1 MNFEQMSKEELV
13 ERLKL
18 LEGTRSATR
27 NPDGAEAQQ
36 KLLTSLQLHEVELE
50 LQNRSLRELHS
61 SLEESRARYSELFDS
76 APLACFTFDENGCV
90 LEANLAGAALVG
102 ADRQRL
108 VGAPFISL
116 LALEQPGDFWAHL
129 RSCAEARASTTCE
142 LNLARQS
149 GRLALEVVSSPVLN
163 AAGRVI
169 AYRSAFTDISAHRR
183 AEAEERDARSA
194 EEELRAR
201 LEAVDG
207 AALRVTHA
215 LATPHE
221 PTEAVLQTITE
232 QATMLTLADF
242 GALCLGDPSSRR
254 ESAEPSSRREFAEPS
269 SRREFAERTI
279 AVPPCPGLEGVLAI
293 AGELE
298 GRRLLPGLPF
308 TDPPLTSLL
317 GVPLHFGE
325 QRLGTLYVANKRGQ
339 AEFSKEDE
347 HCLEMLAE
355 RVSHAIQLARLN
367 DEQRRDRER
376 LQLLSDTSRAL
387 ASTLDPSETLAR
399 VARTAVPQVADW
411 VVLHRWD
418 GERLCFACAAHRE
431 PEAQQRLEKFHAG
444 FEPPLHGATGLLAQ
458 VANTRAPVL
467 VPESL
472 RDYPLEGLDDAPLRE
487 PLQGLEVGSCL
498 GVPVMRGQRLLGTIF
513 FHYRRGGRTYE
524 ARDVAL
530 AQELAFRTGLALDN
544 ARLYQEA
551 QAAVRSRDNVMAIVS
566 HDLRNP
572 LNAIALNLSL
582 LTRPWNDER
591 EGGDRRRGRSQ
602 LESIKRSVERV
613 GRITEDLLAAS
624 TIQAGHFAVRA
635 CPESLEVLL
644 ADLLQALEPMAA
656 EQGVTLEASFPPGLP
671 QVRCD
676 RDRVL
681 QVFGNLCG
689 NALHVTPRGGF
700 IRVSAQLDGALLCFR
715 VSDTGPGLPA
725 TQLASVFDR
734 YWQAEPGTSSG
745 VGLGLYI
752 VKGIVEAHGGRVW
765 AESPVGEGASFYFTL
780 PVVG

>member
-18 LEGTRSATR
+18 LEGARM
-27 NPDGAEAQQ
+27 GARAAEGSEAQQ
-36 KLLTSLQLHEVELE
+36 KLLASLQLHEVELE
-50 LQNRSLRELHS
+50 LQNRSLREMQS
-61 SLEESRARYSELFDS
+61 SLDESRARYSELFDS

-102 ADRQRL
+102 GTRERL
-108 VGAPFISL
+108 VGAPFASL
-116 LALEQPGDFWAHL
+116 LPLEHPGEFWAHL
-129 RSCAEARASTTCE
+129 RCCAEAGGSTCCE
-142 LNLARQS
+142 LSLAHGERDRTTRAPA
-149 GRLALEVVSSPVLN
+149 RLALQVVSTPVLSPT
-163 AAGRVI
+163 GRVV
-169 AYRSAFTDISAHRR
+169 AYRSAFTDVTAHRR
-183 AEAEERDARSA
+183 AQAEERDARSA

-201 LEAVDG
+201 LESVDG

-232 QATMLTLADF
+232 QATMLTLADY
-242 GALCLGDPSSRR
+242 GALSLGDRL
-254 ESAEPSSRREFAEPS
+254 
-269 SRREFAERTI
+269 I

-293 AGELE
+293 EGDLD
-298 GRRLLPGLPF
+298 GRRLLPF
-308 TDPPLTSLL
+308 TEPPLTSLL

-325 QRLGTLYVANKRGQ
+325 QRLGTLYVANKRGV
-339 AEFSKEDE
+339 AEFTLEDQ
-347 HCLEMLAE
+347 HCLEMFAE

-367 DEQRRDRER
+367 EDQLRDRER

-387 ASTLDPSETLAR
+387 ASTLDPIETLTR
-399 VARTAVPQVADW
+399 VARSAVPQVADW
-411 VVLHRWD
+411 VVLHRWEGD
-418 GERLCFACAAHRE
+418 ALTFACAAHRE
-431 PEAQQRLEKFHAG
+431 PEQLARLERFHRG

-467 VPESL
+467 LTDPG
-472 RDYPLEGLDDAPLRE
+472 RDHPVEGIDDAPYRE
-487 PLQGLEVGSCL
+487 VLEGLEVGSCL
-498 GVPVMRGQRLLGTIF
+498 GVPVMIGQRLLGTIF
-513 FHYRRGGRTYE
+513 FHYRRGGRAYE
-524 ARDVAL
+524 PRDVSL
-530 AQELAFRTGLALDN
+530 AQELAFRTALALDN

-602 LESIKRSVERV
+602 LESIKRSVQRV

-635 CPESLEVLL
+635 SAESLEVLL
-644 ADLLQALEPMAA
+644 ADLTQALEPMAA
-656 EQGVTLEASFPPGLP
+656 EQGTTLEATFPEGLP
-671 QVRCD
+671 PVRCD

-700 IRVSAQLDGALLCFR
+700 IRVTAKRDGGFVCFR

-725 TQLASVFDR
+725 SQLSSVFDR
-734 YWQAEPGTSSG
+734 YWQAEPGSSSG

-752 VKGIVEAHGGRVW
+752 VKGIVEAHGGQVW
-765 AESPVGEGASFYFTL
+765 AESPAGEGASFYFTL
-780 PVVG
+780 PVVS

>member
-18 LEGTRSATR
+18 LEGGRTMSRAA
-27 NPDGAEAQQ
+27 DGSEAQQ

-50 LQNRSLRELHS
+50 LKNRSLREMQS
-61 SLEESRARYSELFDS
+61 SLEESRQRYAELFDS

-90 LEANLAGAALVG
+90 LEANLAGATLVG
-102 ADRQRL
+102 GDRHRL

-116 LALEQPGDFWAHL
+116 LPLRQPHDFWAHL
-129 RSCAEARASTTCE
+129 NRCAGAGGPSTCE
-142 LNLARQS
+142 LSLAPRP
-149 GRLALEVVSSPVLN
+149 GEVGARLALQVVTTPVLS
-163 AAGRVI
+163 AAGRVV
-169 AYRSAFTDISAHRR
+169 AFRSAFTDVTAHRR

-201 LEAVDG
+201 LECVDS

-232 QATMLTLADF
+232 QATMLTLADY
-242 GALCLGDPSSRR
+242 GALALGDRLI
-254 ESAEPSSRREFAEPS
+254 
-269 SRREFAERTI
+269 T
-279 AVPPCPGLEGVLAI
+279 VPPCPALEGLLAI
-293 AGELE
+293 AGELD
-298 GRRLLPGLPF
+298 GRRLLPGLTF

-325 QRLGTLYVANKRGQ
+325 PRLGTLYVANKRG
-339 AEFSKEDE
+339 AGEFTLDDQ
-347 HCLEMLAE
+347 HCLEMFAE
-355 RVSHAIQLARLN
+355 RVSHAIELARTN

-387 ASTLDPSETLAR
+387 ASTLDPDETLSR
-399 VARTAVPQVADW
+399 VARSAVPHVADW
-411 VVLHRWD
+411 VVLHRWQD
-418 GERLCFACAAHRE
+418 DRLVFSCAAHRE
-431 PEAQQRLEKFHAG
+431 PEAGARLVRFHG
-444 FEPPLHGATGLLAQ
+444 RFTPPLQGATGLLAQ

-467 VPESL
+467 LADSGRNHPV
-472 RDYPLEGLDDAPLRE
+472 EGIDDAPFRE
-487 PLQGLEVGSCL
+487 PLAGLEVGSCL
-498 GVPVMRGQRLLGTIF
+498 GVPVTIGQRLLGTIF
-513 FHYRRGGRTYE
+513 FHYRKGGRAYE
-524 ARDVAL
+524 PRDVSL
-530 AQELAFRTGLALDN
+530 AQELAFRTALALDN

-582 LTRPWNDER
+582 LTRPWNEER

-602 LESIKRSVERV
+602 LESIKRSVQRV

-624 TIQAGHFAVRA
+624 TIHAGHFAVRA

-644 ADLLQALEPMAA
+644 ADLTQALEPMAA
-656 EQGVTLEASFPPGLP
+656 EQGTTLEASFPEGIPP
-671 QVRCD
+671 VWCD

-700 IRVSAQLDGALLCFR
+700 IRVSAKHVGGFVCFR

-725 TQLASVFDR
+725 SQLCSVFDR
-734 YWQAEPGTSSG
+734 YWQAEPGSSSG

-752 VKGIVEAHGGRVW
+752 VKGIVEAHGGQVW
-765 AESPVGEGASFYFTL
+765 AESPAGEGASFYFTL
-780 PVVG
+780 PVAS

>member
-13 ERLKL
+13 ERLRV
-18 LEGTRSATR
+18 LEGARGAGR
-27 NPDGAEAQQ
+27 GDGAEAQQ

-50 LQNRSLRELHS
+50 LQNRSLREMHS
-61 SLEESRARYSELFDS
+61 SLEESRARYLELFDS
-76 APLACFTFDENGCV
+76 APMACFTFDENGCV

-102 ADRQRL
+102 GDRRRL
-108 VGAPFISL
+108 VGAPFSSL
-116 LALEQPGDFWAHL
+116 LTLEQPGEFWAHL
-129 RSCAEARASTTCE
+129 RRCGEAGGSTVCE
-142 LNLARQS
+142 LSLAQDG
-149 GRLALEVVSSPVLN
+149 GRLALQVVSTPVLN
-163 AAGRVI
+163 AGRVV
-169 AYRSAFTDISAHRR
+169 AYRSAFTDVTAHRR

-194 EEELRAR
+194 EEALRAR

-215 LATPHE
+215 LATPQE

-232 QATMLTLADF
+232 QAAMLTFADF
-242 GALCLGDPSSRR
+242 GALCLGDRL
-254 ESAEPSSRREFAEPS
+254 
-269 SRREFAERTI
+269 I

-293 AGELE
+293 AGDLE
-298 GRRLLPGLPF
+298 GRRLLPGSTF
-308 TDPPLTSLL
+308 TEPPLTSLL
-317 GVPLHFGE
+317 GVALHFGE
-325 QRLGTLYVANKRGQ
+325 LRLGTLYVANKRGQ
-339 AEFSKEDE
+339 PEFSREDE
-347 HCLEMLAE
+347 DCLEMLAE

-367 DEQRRDRER
+367 EEQRRDRER

-387 ASTLDPSETLAR
+387 ASTLDPMETLAR

-411 VVLHRWD
+411 VVLHRWEN
-418 GERLCFACAAHRE
+418 GRLRFACAAHRE
-431 PEAQQRLEKFHAG
+431 GELQQRLERFHAA
-444 FEPPLHGATGLLAQ
+444 FEPPLQGPTGLLAQ

-467 VPESL
+467 LLESA
-472 RDYPLEGLDDAPLRE
+472 RAHPLEGIDDAPLRE
-487 PLQGLEVGSCL
+487 ALEGLEVGSCL
-498 GVPVMRGQRLLGTIF
+498 GVPVMIGQRLLGTIF
-513 FHYRRGGRTYE
+513 FHYRRGGRAYE
-524 ARDVAL
+524 PRDVAL
-530 AQELAFRTGLALDN
+530 AQELAFRTALALDN

-582 LTRPWNDER
+582 LTRPWSDDR
-591 EGGDRRRGRSQ
+591 EGDRRRGRSQ
-602 LESIKRSVERV
+602 LESIKRSVQRL

-635 CPESLEVLL
+635 APECLEVLL
-644 ADLLQALEPMAA
+644 ADLIQALEPMAA
-656 EQGVTLEASFPPGLP
+656 EQGTTLEAAFAEGLP
-671 QVRCD
+671 PVLCD

-700 IRVSAQLDGALLCFR
+700 IRVSAKREGKVVCFR
-715 VSDTGPGLPA
+715 VSDTGPGLPPA
-725 TQLASVFDR
+725 QLVSVFDR
-734 YWQAEPGTSSG
+734 YWQAEPGSSSG

-765 AESPVGEGASFYFTL
+765 AESPAGEGASFYFTL
-780 PVVG
+780 PVAP